1 MTGRLGIDDVSPS
14 VGGGRYPSKAVI
26 GEVVPIG
33 ATVWREGH
41 DAVAAN
47 VVWRKVGSRGAAQHV
62 RMTPTGPGTDRFE
75 AVVVPDESGLWTFR
89 VDAWSDPWATWRHA
103 VTVKL
108 DAGQTAEELA
118 NDLEVG
124 ARLLQRVGRRPAE
137 RANRDLLFGAANALR
152 DTAMPLHSR
161 VAPALFPAVETIMTE
176 RPVRELITR
185 GRPQQVYVD
194 RERALFSSW
203 YELFPRSTGG
213 RDETGRAVH
222 GSFVTAAKE
231 LDRVAAMGF
240 DVVYL
245 PPIHPVG
252 TAHRKGRNNSVNA
265 GPGDVGSP
273 WAIGSAEGGHDA
285 IDPELGTIEDFD
297 AFVQRSHDL
306 GMEVALDFALQ
317 AAPDHPWVAEH
328 PEWFTVRPDGTI
340 AYAENPPKKY
350 QDIYPINF
358 DNDPAG
364 IYAESL
370 RVVLHWVEHGVRIFR
385 VDNPHTKPPNF
396 WHWLIWQVKARYPD
410 VLFLAEAFTRPARLF
425 GLARLGFTQS
435 YTYFTWRTTKAELTE
450 FALMH
455 AERADEARPNL
466 FVNTPDILPEHLQTG
481 GPAMFAIR
489 ATLASTMAPTWG
501 VYSGYELYEWEP
513 AKPGSEEY
521 LNSEKY
527 ELRPRDFHAAAAT
540 GNSLEAY
547 LTRLNEIRRAHPA
560 LQQLRDIHFHHVDN
574 DAIIAYSK
582 TDPATGDTVLVV
594 CTLDSHNAQQGTT
607 SLDMPALGVDWN
619 DGVTVHDEV
628 TGDTYRWGQ
637 FNYVRLEPW
646 NHVAHVF
653 RVSRAAG

>member
-1 MTGRLGIDDVSPS
+1 MTGRIGIDDVTPS
-14 VGGGRYPSKAVI
+14 VSGGRQASKAVV
-26 GEVVPIG
+26 GEVLPIT
-33 ATVWREGH
+33 AVVWREGH

-47 VVWRKVGSRGAAQHV
+47 VVWKRVGSRGPAHHV
-62 RMTPTGPGTDRFE
+62 RMEPTGIGTDAF
-75 AVVVPDESGLWTFR
+75 AATVVADEPGMWTFR

-103 VTVKL
+103 VTKKL
-108 DAGQTAEELA
+108 DAGQSPDELA

-137 RANRDLLFGAANALR
+137 RPHRDLLFGAANALR
-152 DTAMPLHSR
+152 DTALPLHAR
-161 VAPALFPAVETIMTE
+161 VAPALFPAVQKIMTE

-185 GRPQQVYVD
+185 GRAQQVHVD
-194 RERALFSSW
+194 RERALYGSW
-203 YELFPRSTGG
+203 YEFFPRSTGG
-213 RDETGRAVH
+213 RDESGRAVH
-222 GSFVTAAKE
+222 GTFTTAAKE

-252 TAHRKGRNNSVNA
+252 TVHRKGRNNSVNA

-273 WAIGSAEGGHDA
+273 WAIGSADGGHDA
-285 IDPELGTIEDFD
+285 IDPELGTLEDFD
-297 AFVQRSHDL
+297 AFVERTRDL

-317 AAPDHPWVAEH
+317 CAPDHPWVAEH

-435 YTYFTWRTTKAELTE
+435 YSYFTWRETKAELTE
-450 FALMH
+450 FIQMH
-455 AERADEARPNL
+455 VDRADEARPNL
-466 FVNTPDILPEHLQTG
+466 FVNTPDILPQHLQTG
-481 GPAMFAIR
+481 GPGMFAIR
-489 ATLASTMAPTWG
+489 ATLASTMGPTWG
-501 VYSGYELYEWEP
+501 VYAGFELYEWEP
-513 AKPGSEEY
+513 VKPGSEEY

-527 ELRPRDFHAAAAT
+527 ELRPRDFEGAAAS
-540 GNSLEAY
+540 GNSLEPY
-547 LTRLNEIRRAHPA
+547 ITRLNEIRRAHPA
-560 LQQLRDIHFHHVDN
+560 LQQLRNIAFHHIDN
-574 DAIIAYSK
+574 DRIIAYSK
-582 TDPATGDTVLVV
+582 TDPASGDTVIVV
-594 CTLDSHNAQQGTT
+594 CTLDSHAAQQGTT
-607 SLDMPALGVDWN
+607 ALDMPALGLDWN
-619 DGVTVHDEV
+619 DRFSVYDEV
-628 TGDTYRWGQ
+628 TGETFEWGQ

-646 NHVAHVF
+646 RHVAHVLHV
-653 RVSRAAG
+653 RR

>member
-1 MTGRLGIDDVSPS
+1 MTGRIGIDDVTPS
-14 VGGGRYPSKAVI
+14 VSGGRQASKAVV
-26 GEVVPIG
+26 GEVLPIT
-33 ATVWREGH
+33 AVVWREGH

-47 VVWRKVGSRGAAQHV
+47 VVWKRVGSRGPAHHV
-62 RMTPTGPGTDRFE
+62 RMEPTGVGTDTF
-75 AVVVPDESGLWTFR
+75 ATTVVADEPGMWTFR

-103 VTVKL
+103 VTKKL
-108 DAGQTAEELA
+108 DAGQSPDELA

-137 RANRDLLFGAANALR
+137 RPHRDLLFGAANALR
-152 DTAMPLHSR
+152 DTALPLHAR
-161 VAPALFPAVETIMTE
+161 VAPALFPAVQKIMTE

-185 GRPQQVYVD
+185 GRAQQVHVD
-194 RERALFSSW
+194 RQRALYGSW
-203 YELFPRSTGG
+203 YEFFPRSTGG
-213 RDETGRAVH
+213 RDESGRAVH
-222 GSFVTAAKE
+222 GTFTTAAKE

-252 TAHRKGRNNSVNA
+252 TVHRKGRNNSVNA

-273 WAIGSAEGGHDA
+273 WAIGSADGGHDA
-285 IDPELGTIEDFD
+285 IDPELGTLEDFD
-297 AFVQRSHDL
+297 AFVERTRDL

-317 AAPDHPWVAEH
+317 CAPDHPWVAEH

-435 YTYFTWRTTKAELTE
+435 YSYFTWRETKAELTE
-450 FALMH
+450 FIQMH
-455 AERADEARPNL
+455 VDRADEARPNL
-466 FVNTPDILPEHLQTG
+466 FVNTPDILPQHLQTG
-481 GPAMFAIR
+481 GPGMFAIR
-489 ATLASTMAPTWG
+489 ATLASTMGPTWG
-501 VYSGYELYEWEP
+501 VYAGFELYEWEP
-513 AKPGSEEY
+513 VKPGSEEY

-527 ELRPRDFHAAAAT
+527 ELRPRDFEGAAAS
-540 GNSLEAY
+540 GNSLEPY
-547 LTRLNEIRRAHPA
+547 ITRLNEIRRAHPA
-560 LQQLRDIHFHHVDN
+560 LQQLRNIAFHHIDN
-574 DAIIAYSK
+574 DRIIAYSK
-582 TDPATGDTVLVV
+582 TDPASGDTVIVV
-594 CTLDSHNAQQGTT
+594 CTLDSYAAQQGTT
-607 SLDMPALGVDWN
+607 ALDMPALGLDWN
-619 DGVTVHDEV
+619 DRFTVYDEV
-628 TGDTYRWGQ
+628 TGETFEWGQ

-646 NHVAHVF
+646 RHVAHVLHV
-653 RVSRAAG
+653 RR